1 MLKTKNQPHLRV
13 VTLEGRFELP
23 RRYAQSTS
31 GRVSSTG
38 TAPPLSRSR
47 AIDSPSRKRSL
58 VDSALRKYPTE
69 VPHRLAKRSCSDGSR
84 ELRYVRSDSI
94 PDTLPMGK
102 VLSIPS
108 GHLPIGKADY
118 AGGVSETLEKM
129 IYSARKV
136 RFDEL
141 VRAHG
146 GNKAFADEVER
157 RLRNYPDLMEGGLA
171 SFMNDSYVS
180 NARSGRKSIGEA
192 TAMQLELLF
201 DKQPGWMTGDAYE
214 NFLIRIRRR
223 RKVG

>member
-1 MLKTKNQPHLRV
+1 
-13 VTLEGRFELP
+13 
-23 RRYAQSTS
+23 
-31 GRVSSTG
+31 VSSTG
-38 TAPPLSRSR
+38 TAPPLSRSK
-47 AIDSPSRKRSL
+47 AIDSDSRKRSL
-58 VDSALRKYPTE
+58 VDKALRKYPTE
-69 VPHRLAKRSCSDGSR
+69 VPQRFAYRSWSEGAK

-94 PDTLPMGK
+94 ADTLPMGK

-129 IYSARKV
+129 IYSARRV

-192 TAMQLELLF
+192 TALQIEFLF
-201 DKQPGWMTGDAYE
+201 DKQPGWMSGDAFE
-214 NFLIRIRRR
+214 NFMIRMQKR
-223 RKVG
+223 RKTG